1 MSNIKTVVIINDF
14 DYVNGGASKVAI
26 NTAEGLANVG
36 IKVYFFSAVHGE
48 YNWNKQNIEFI
59 TTNQKESLN
68 DKNKIRGALNGIYNV
83 KAKKK
88 LEELLDTLDKK
99 TTIVH
104 IHTWIKALS
113 SSIFSAICKKN
124 FKFVV
129 TFHDYFSMC
138 PNGGFYNYKKNEIC
152 KYEPL
157 SLNCIRCN
165 CDSRNYFFKIYR
177 ILRQFVQNKIVKI
190 NEKIDNVISISDFS
204 RNILIKGLKKDVN
217 IMKISNPIDI
227 QKEIEIKPSK
237 NNYYIYVGRV
247 SKEKGVDLF
256 CNAIT
261 NLNCEGIVVGDGN
274 QREIL
279 EKKYPNIQFKGWK
292 NKNEVKEYMKKARA
306 LVFPSLWYEGAPLTV
321 LEAMAIGLPC
331 IVSDCSAAKE
341 NIENEYTGLIYK
353 SKEVE
358 ELEKKIKKCN
368 KNDFINRLGLNS
380 YKKYWNSGYGKEKYT
395 KEVIEFYNKI
405 LS

>member
-217 IMKISNPIDI
+217 IMKISI
-227 QKEIEIKPSK
+227 Q
-237 NNYYIYVGRV
+237 
-247 SKEKGVDLF
+247 L
-256 CNAIT
+256 
-261 NLNCEGIVVGDGN
+261 
-274 QREIL
+274 
-279 EKKYPNIQFKGWK
+279 
-292 NKNEVKEYMKKARA
+292 
-306 LVFPSLWYEGAPLTV
+306 
-321 LEAMAIGLPC
+321 
-331 IVSDCSAAKE
+331 
-341 NIENEYTGLIYK
+341 
-353 SKEVE
+353 
-358 ELEKKIKKCN
+358 
-368 KNDFINRLGLNS
+368 
-380 YKKYWNSGYGKEKYT
+380 
-395 KEVIEFYNKI
+395 
-405 LS
+405 